1 MQAIQAKD
9 CTITST
15 ADSLRVANRARAMTS
30 SMPQVEALQHPASR
44 FGIVFDGGPGV
55 DGDVERGL
63 WPPVTGSSRI
73 FSTSRTRHRNKK
85 RLRGSMRLYVVSA

>member
-9 CTITST
+9 CTIIFT
-15 ADSLRVANRARAMTS
+15 ADSLRVASRARAMIS
-30 SMPQVEALQHPASR
+30 SMPQVEALQHPVSR

-55 DGDVERGL
+55 GGDVGRGL
-63 WPPVTGSSRI
+63 WPPVTGSSRT